1 MDRKGRRIFCAKFDR
16 IPKWGHRHNI
26 TMPKSISA
34 TEFPIDDESIQLVS
48 RFFSGE
54 DGKDSNDEDY
64 EKDLNYEDYGKDSND
79 EEYAI
84 YERDTSIPMGYESDM
99 DYISIK

>member
-1 MDRKGRRIFCAKFDR
+1 MDRKGRRVFCAKFDR

-64 EKDLNYEDYGKDSND
+64 GKDSND